1 MVLIAVCVV
10 PFQIELQL
18 ENYVLE
24 LGLGGAFP
32 IDNQLGKY
40 GFKAW
45 FGGAPLPIENH
56 LEVMALKLGL
66 GGPLPIEKQLESY
79 GFDRCL
85 WGPFSNRAP
94 IGKWCGFSVRACAQN
109 C

>member
-45 FGGAPLPIENH
+45 FGGAPLSIES
-56 LEVMALKLGL
+56 
-66 GGPLPIEKQLESY
+66 PLESD
-79 GFDRCL
+79 GFEA
-85 WGPFSNRAP
+85 WPGGAPSNRKP
-94 IGKWCGFSVRACAQN
+94 IRKLWF
-109 C
+109 